1 MGLAGGGVWGPFG
14 WGFDASGTRVNIQ
27 GLSAEKSGECLAR
40 SASKLHGET
49 RGGGDGGDDGDASRV
64 GFLEH
69 FEGCPPAEEDDVS
82 AEGEEVF
89 EERPTE
95 DFIEGVVSSNIL
107 SKND

>member
-1 MGLAGGGVWGPFG
+1 M
-14 WGFDASGTRVNIQ
+14 
-27 GLSAEKSGECLAR
+27 
-40 SASKLHGET
+40 
-49 RGGGDGGDDGDASRV
+49 

-107 SKND
+107 SEND

>member
-1 MGLAGGGVWGPFG
+1 M
-14 WGFDASGTRVNIQ
+14 
-27 GLSAEKSGECLAR
+27 SAEKSGKCLAR
-40 SASKLHGET
+40 SASELHGET

-82 AEGEEVF
+82 AEGEEGF